1 MYSEDGE
8 VIGEERRGDVEPS
21 DFNDFM
27 MEEFYDDALEEE
39 MQLDES
45 LDEIAESLLGD
56 NGEGSGLNSDVKSNR
71 VLRIKAE
78 DLDKNL
84 RKGLLSFW
92 KNLPFDTGGPEAA
105 EQGVPRCA

>member
-1 MYSEDGE
+1 
-8 VIGEERRGDVEPS
+8 
-21 DFNDFM
+21 M

-56 NGEGSGLNSDVKSNR
+56 NGEGSGFNSDVKDNR

-78 DLDKNL
+78 DLDKIYE
-84 RKGLLSFW
+84 KVSYHFGKTYLS
-92 KNLPFDTGGPEAA
+92 TRGPEAA
-105 EQGVPRCA
+105 EQGMPRCA